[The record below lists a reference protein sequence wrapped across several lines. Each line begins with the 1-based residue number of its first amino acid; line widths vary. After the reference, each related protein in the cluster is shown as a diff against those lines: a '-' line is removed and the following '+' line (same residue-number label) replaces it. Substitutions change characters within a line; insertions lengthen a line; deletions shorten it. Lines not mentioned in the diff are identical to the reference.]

1 MKNESGNNFKFKG
14 IAAGVKQLVSDFLPL
29 CPHQVISHQLI
40 SRESVSVTGFFFDK
54 EEGISTDIQHQD
66 ILYIVHKGSAKI
78 TVQKKPLILGEGECI
93 FVPSGYA
100 HSIDA
105 ESALWLIQI
114 SAGDMPEKDTESRGS
129 AMEKKDYI
137 KNIEKAQIKV
147 LSDLVGYHAG
157 KVSSL
162 TLIQRDIFTTTVM
175 AMDKGTG
182 VGPHICEGDAMVIA
196 LDGEGDVMIG
206 DEHHTIKK
214 GECIVMPAD
223 ISHAVRG
230 ENHQFKMLL
239 IVSKP
244 EIN

>member
-1 MKNESGNNFKFKG
+1 MKNESDNSFKFKG
-14 IAAGVKQLVSDFLPL
+14 IFTGVKQLVSDFLPM

-40 SRESVSVTGFFFDK
+40 SRDSVSVTGFFFDK

-66 ILYIVHKGSAKI
+66 ILYIVHKGNAKI
-78 TVQKKPLILGEGECI
+78 TVQKTPLILEEGQCI
-93 FVPSGYA
+93 FVPSEYA
-100 HSIDA
+100 HSIEA

-114 SAGDMPEKDTESRGS
+114 SAGDLPDKNIENGGS
-129 AMEKKDYI
+129 TMEKKDYI
-137 KNIEKAQIKV
+137 KNIEKAEIKV
-147 LSDLVGYHAG
+147 LSDLVGYHEG

-206 DEHHTIKK
+206 DTHHPIKK
-214 GECIVMPAD
+214 GECIVMPHD
-223 ISHAVRG
+223 IPHAVRG

-244 EIN
+244 EIQ